1 MFNKQHIK
9 AHPKHTTM
17 IRRTISLDEATE
29 QEIERQAQAQ
39 RRSFSQLV
47 NLKLAKAFNVK
58 VKIARK
64 PKTKK
69 VAA

>member
-1 MFNKQHIK
+1 
-9 AHPKHTTM
+9 M